1 MIKNVR
7 TPVLEIAY
15 EETGPADGKPV
26 VLMHGFPDDIHA
38 YDNVAPPLATAGYRV
53 IGRPGFSIP
62 PPRARA
68 SRRRSVMTSTI

>member
-1 MIKNVR
+1 MIKTVR

-38 YDNVAPPLATAGYRV
+38 YDDVALPLAEAGYQ
-53 IGRPGFSIP
+53 GH
-62 PPRARA
+62 RALSARLRA
-68 SRRRSVMTSTI
+68 DPVS